1 MGGLREPVVQEHR
14 GKTGKREIKD
24 RQSSGE
30 AERQRGRGRQ
40 RGRRSFREIC
50 RCAAG
55 LILDAVVACA
65 AAAALF

>member
-30 AERQRGRGRQ
+30 AERQRETKGEEELSGD
-40 RGRRSFREIC
+40 
-50 RCAAG
+50 
-55 LILDAVVACA
+55 L
-65 AAAALF
+65 